1 MNSGY
6 SRQPHRIA
14 EAAIRLLSMDPLSIA
29 AAASALVFSVV
40 RNGRALAT
48 VFEKYQ
54 DSQRCIFLMQ
64 TECTVLAAALSQLQ
78 VVFSKVSESTTSQY
92 PEFVMEAL
100 DLSLVGCT
108 LTLSVLS
115 KEIDNLVESI
125 NDSDAK
131 MSKGKKAKYLWKGES
146 MDALLQQLRGQS
158 SALTLLLKAL
168 DSTSIEQILAIVQ
181 SGQPTFQKVR
191 SGAESIRKTHPQE
204 HYAESILNMTFDDTK
219 TIYSLKSPSSTAY
232 DEPIDSISTQL
243 KATTLAAKPTPLPTG
258 DVLPDGWKT
267 GYSAEYDQW
276 YAPA

>member
-1 MNSGY
+1 
-6 SRQPHRIA
+6 
-14 EAAIRLLSMDPLSIA
+14 MDPLSIA

-54 DSQRCIFLMQ
+54 DSQRCIFQMQ

-78 VVFSKVSESTTSQY
+78 VVFSKVSEFTTNRY

-131 MSKGKKAKYLWKGES
+131 MSKGKKVKYLWKGES

-181 SGQPTFQKVR
+181 SGQPTFQRVR
-191 SGAESIRKTHPQE
+191 SEAESIRRTHPQE

-219 TIYSLKSPSSTAY
+219 TIYSLGSPSSTAY

-243 KATTLAAKPTPLPTG
+243 KATTLAAKPTSLPTG

-276 YAPA
+276 YVPA